1 MHVAFSLILLIWAG
15 IHFYIGTRM
24 IPPAGL
30 SKRGSIIA
38 WAALALVAALV
49 PSSFIVGRSPSAPE
63 WFHLVQ
69 TAGFVAMGFLGIL
82 FPLVLLRD
90 LGWSAFRIFDRLG
103 SLVRRMKSGTGFQ
116 HPITSDD
123 DAFDPGRRRFLVNSF
138 NLGVLGVSGAL
149 AGAGFREAR
158 RTPDVVDVSVPIPG
172 LSDQWHGYK
181 IAQISD
187 THVGPSIRRRQMETI
202 VETVNS
208 LRPDAIVITGDLA
221 DGFVPDLRT
230 HVAPIAN
237 LSAPDGVY
245 FVTGNHEYFWDLDRW
260 LGTVR
265 EMGIAVLLNEHRVI
279 ERGNRKIVLAGV
291 TDYSG
296 GRFRADHVSNPG
308 ISLAGAPE
316 ADARILLA
324 HQPRT
329 VYGAV
334 RHGFDLQLSGHTH
347 GGQFYPWVFLVPL
360 QQPYVAGL
368 HRHENTWV
376 YVNRGAGYWGPP
388 LRLGAPSEIT
398 LIRLIGHADA

>member
-1 MHVAFSLILLIWAG
+1 MRIAFSLILLIWAG
-15 IHFYIGTRM
+15 IHFYVGIRM
-24 IPPAGL
+24 IPPARL
-30 SKRGSIIA
+30 SKRGSITA
-38 WAALALVAALV
+38 WVALALVAVLV
-49 PSSFIVGRSPSAPE
+49 PLSFVFGRSPSAPE

-69 TAGFVAMGFLGIL
+69 TAGFVAMGFLGIV

-90 LGWSAFRIFDRLG
+90 LGWSTFRAFDRLR
-103 SLVRRMKSGTGFQ
+103 SLVRRVTSRTGLQ
-116 HPITSDD
+116 HPSTSAF
-123 DAFDPGRRRFLVNSF
+123 DAFDPERRRFLLHSV
-138 NLGVLGVSGAL
+138 NLGILGVSGAF
-149 AGAGFREAR
+149 AGAGFKEAR
-158 RTPDVVDVSVPIPG
+158 QTPDVVHVSVPIAELG
-172 LSDQWHGYK
+172 EQWHGYK

-187 THVGPSIRRRQMETI
+187 THVGPSIRQKQMENI

-208 LRPDAIVITGDLA
+208 LRPDAIVITGDLV

-260 LGTVR
+260 LGAVR
-265 EMGIAVLLNEHRVI
+265 EMGITVLLNEHRVV
-279 ERGNRKIVLAGV
+279 ERGNRKMVLAGV

-308 ISLAGAPE
+308 ISLTRAPE
-316 ADARILLA
+316 ADVRILFA

-329 VYGAV
+329 VYGAAQ
-334 RHGFDLQLSGHTH
+334 HGFDLQLSGHTH

-376 YVNRGAGYWGPP
+376 YVNCGAGYWGPP
-388 LRLGAPSEIT
+388 LRLGAPSEIA
-398 LIRLIGHADA
+398 LIRLIGRADA